1 MNDDFNI
8 SIDPDARNDITRRIL
23 QVTDED
29 ETVIPEFI
37 EVEYVSPYL
46 RRPTSATLRTR
57 HRLGCLTA

>member
-29 ETVIPEFI
+29 ETIIPEFL
-37 EVEYVSPYL
+37 ELEPFSPYL
-46 RRPTSATLRTR
+46 RRLP
-57 HRLGCLTA
+57 

>member
-29 ETVIPEFI
+29 ETIIPEFI
-37 EVEYVSPYL
+37 EIDDVSPYL
-46 RRPTSATLRTR
+46 RRAP
-57 HRLGCLTA
+57 